1 MSDFVRPTDQNALES
16 NFAPIKPLMNPTMAQ
31 YESSRCLF
39 CYDAPCVNA
48 CPTSIDIPLFIRQI
62 NNGNVKGA
70 AKTIY
75 ASNFMGNTCG
85 KVCPTEVLCE
95 GACVLN
101 HQELPPIEIGR
112 LQNYA
117 TDLALKS
124 DLNLKKQNGFY
135 KDKVA
140 IIGAGPSG
148 IACASVLAS
157 AGVEVDIFE
166 AKEQPSG
173 LALHGVAPYKI
184 TNLEILE
191 EVNYLQ
197 KQLGFKLY
205 YNQPIS
211 SKQEVEALENKYGA
225 IFLGIGLGYTR
236 LLRLEHSPLNK
247 NIIGATEFIEQFKL
261 NPLSV
266 EVAKHV
272 VVIGGGNTAMDV
284 ASACARMGATDVK
297 LVYRRSNEEK
307 SAYDFEYQLAKSVG
321 VKGVFNAQPVALLGK
336 KEIKAIH
343 CIKTETIDGRLVNI
357 PNSEFEIPCDMVIN
371 ATGQE
376 KLKTF
381 LTNIGIETDAD
392 GRIIVNEKG
401 QTSNAMFY
409 AGGDAVNGGAEVVN
423 AVDEGQKAAKHI
435 LRNIS

>member
-1 MSDFVRPTDQNALES
+1 MSDFVRPVDQNALES

-135 KDKVA
+135 NDKVA

-184 TNLEILE
+184 TNQEILE

-197 KQLGFKLY
+197 KQLGFKLH

-236 LLRLEHSPLNK
+236 LLRLDHSPLNK
-247 NIIGATEFIEQFKL
+247 NIIGATEFIEQLKL

-321 VKGVFNAQPVALLGK
+321 VKGVFNAQPIALVGK

-343 CIKTETIDGRLVNI
+343 CFKTETIDGRLVNI

-376 KLKTF
+376 KLKIF

-423 AVDEGQKAAKHI
+423 AVGEGQKTAKHI